1 MTTLAVATPSIG
13 VLDAWRDVTVSVT
26 FKTSDPTA
34 LTEVVVDPDPVDN
47 GCFLQAL
54 DAAITR
60 LIVYRA
66 AFIDAEAED
75 AAPTPLPMPWYAWGR

>member
-1 MTTLAVATPSIG
+1 MTTLAAAIPSIG
-13 VLDAWRDVTVSVT
+13 VLDAWHDVTVHVT
-26 FKTSDPTA
+26 FKTSDPTT
-34 LTEVVVDPDPVDN
+34 LTDVVIEPDPEDN
-47 GCFLQAL
+47 GCLLQLL

-60 LIVYRA
+60 LIVYRD